1 MTFNQLLCTILI
13 LLPYALHNMPETE
26 SFTPGIIGGI
36 IYLGLGSAG
45 MGYLILVRGLKV
57 LGPTIS
63 AMFSNFL
70 PVTATFFGWLFLG
83 ESIGAVQ
90 IVGGVIVII
99 SSCVVI
105 KEKGKMEEQSD
116 DRKIKPDDVD

>member
-1 MTFNQLLCTILI
+1 MAVF
-13 LLPYALHNMPETE
+13 
-26 SFTPGIIGGI
+26 GGI
-36 IYLGLGSAG
+36 
-45 MGYLILVRGLKV
+45 
-57 LGPTIS
+57 
-63 AMFSNFL
+63 
-70 PVTATFFGWLFLG
+70 
-83 ESIGAVQ
+83 Q